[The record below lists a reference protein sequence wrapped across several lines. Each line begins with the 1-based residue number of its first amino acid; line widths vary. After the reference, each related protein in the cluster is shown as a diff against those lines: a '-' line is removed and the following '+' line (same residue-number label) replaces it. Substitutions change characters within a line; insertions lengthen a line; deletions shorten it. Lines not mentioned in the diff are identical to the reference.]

1 MPLCPRG
8 HESDLDDY
16 CDVCGVAIGGAPP
29 GAARSGAVGTE
40 GEGREQA
47 PGPRTGPSVCPDC
60 ANPMDGRFCER
71 CGFDAFAVP
80 ARPATDPAAQGEA
93 ISGTALP
100 GATAGGHPS
109 SADPSS
115 AGQASPDS
123 SLAGPSSSGRP
134 PADERHMVPNHL
146 APSRPPRPAAET
158 VDGHDAADGAWHVVV
173 AADRTYFDRIE
184 SEHGADPDIAFP
196 RFCPERRFPLG
207 SAQVVIGRRSRSRG
221 IYPEI
226 DLAGPPEDPAVSHLH
241 ALLIGQPDGS
251 WAVVDLR
258 SANRTYV
265 NDSVEPIEPE
275 TPVPLRDGDQIRL
288 GAWTRITLRVGPLP
302 H

>member
-1 MPLCPRG
+1 MPLCSRG

-16 CDVCGVAIGGAPP
+16 CDVCGAAITGGTPA
-29 GAARSGAVGTE
+29 GAARPRVVRAE
-40 GEGREQA
+40 GEGHE
-47 PGPRTGPSVCPDC
+47 PVPRTGPSVCPDC
-60 ANPMDGRFCER
+60 GNPMVGRFCER

-80 ARPATDPAAQGEA
+80 VRTATDSAPPVEA
-93 ISGTALP
+93 NAGAVSPGGPPPVALDP
-100 GATAGGHPS
+100 PPS
-109 SADPSS
+109 APDLPS
-115 AGQASPDS
+115 AGQ
-123 SLAGPSSSGRP
+123 
-134 PADERHMVPNHL
+134 PAPVR
-146 APSRPPRPAAET
+146 SPRPAAEA
-158 VDGHDAADGAWHVVV
+158 VEVPHGHGGVDGAWHVVV

-184 SEHGADPDIAFP
+184 SEHGVDPEIAFP

-241 ALLIGQPDGS
+241 ALLVGQPDGS

-265 NDSVEPIEPE
+265 NDSVAPIEPE